1 MLKMQ
6 MPGRRKRG
14 RLQVRLDEVQ
24 EDVQRVGVTLR
35 EIPERRRLALS

>member
-14 RLQVRLDEVQ
+14 RPQERLM
-24 EDVQRVGVTLR
+24 DVVKKDMQSVSVTLR
-35 EIPERRRLALS
+35 KGRDGGR